1 MPKQV
6 DHQARRQQ
14 IAEAVCRLAGSQGLD
29 AVSLRQVA
37 VEAGV
42 SMGMVQHYFTTKDD
56 MLLFAFHTVS
66 ERVEQRIRTAVADV
80 GSDARTLLRA
90 LLVDMLPV
98 GAESRAEAPVWAA
111 FLARA
116 IVEPRLAKPLR
127 EGGRGMSTFI
137 ADHIRAGAPRENI
150 DPTFEALTLL
160 ALVDGLMS
168 HLLIGQIDD
177 TTALATLDHNLD
189 RIFGHAHEQRGD
201 VVMPTGVEGVPDE

>member
-6 DHQARRQQ
+6 DHQARREL
-14 IAEAVCRLAGSQGLD
+14 IAEAVCRLAGTQGLD

-66 ERVEQRIRTAVADV
+66 ERVERRIRGAVAR
-80 GSDARTLLRA
+80 GGQDARTVLRS
-90 LLVDMLPV
+90 LLVEMLPV
-98 GAESRAEAPVWAA
+98 GKASRAEAPVWAA

-116 IVEPRLAKPLR
+116 IVEPRLAAPLR
-127 EGGRGMSTFI
+127 EGGKGMSTFI
-137 ADHIRAGAPRENI
+137 ADHLRAAQESGCARAEI
-150 DPTFEALTLL
+150 DPAPEALTLL

-168 HLLIGQIDD
+168 HLLLGQVDAR
-177 TTALATLDHNLD
+177 TALAVLDHNLD
-189 RIFGHAHEQRGD
+189 RIFF
-201 VVMPTGVEGVPDE
+201 TG